1 MALGTTGISTTLVA
15 NTIGVGSNDVGTLC
29 TSDKINKWSKWKPVR
44 YNTLTGI
51 TLAQLAS
58 TTWGLTIP
66 SYTTLSSIITAINA
80 GITWDYAKPQG
91 DISLEYYR
99 LGDFRNY
106 EHTATKPFSDFICPT
121 IGFNNSP
128 SSTIGATLIFT
139 QDGGN
144 YNIGLNDLIGI
155 KDCYF
160 AIYMI
165 RTDGDTSNSRLL
177 TAENTVGSG
186 DADIT
191 IPIHGMSLTNYYV
204 YPFICN
210 VKNTDPL
217 VMPSNLTLYALD
229 GLSRSTVSIQDIPLD
244 ITLEAAWHND
254 THDSNQI
261 DYTITI
267 YNNSGTSMNLETC
280 YTTLRF
286 ADKLFGDP
294 IVAGETQNPRG
305 TLTIPAN
312 GQYSFSDN
320 DTAHYSDSPNGFT
333 LWFSSPAPYSI
344 IKSGMVSEIIEL

>member
-1 MALGTTGISTTLVA
+1 MALGTTGINTTLVA

-29 TSDKINKWSKWKPVR
+29 TSTNINKWSKWKPIR

-51 TLAQLAS
+51 TLPQLTS
-58 TTWGLTIP
+58 TLYGLTIP
-66 SYTTLSSIITAINA
+66 SYTSLSLIIVAINA
-80 GITWDYAKPQG
+80 GVTWEYAKPQG
-91 DISLEYYR
+91 GDSLEYYR
-99 LGDFRNY
+99 SGDFRNY

-165 RTDGDTSNSRLL
+165 RTDGNTLSSRLL

-186 DADIT
+186 GADIT
-191 IPIHGMSLTNYYV
+191 ISIHGMSISDYYV
-204 YPFICN
+204 YPFLCN
-210 VKNTDPL
+210 IKNTDPSI
-217 VMPSNLTLYALD
+217 MPSGFTLYGLD
-229 GLSRSTVSIQDIPLD
+229 GLTRSILTIKDTPLD
-244 ITLEAAWHND
+244 ITIEAAWHND

-261 DYTITI
+261 DYTVTI
-267 YNNSGTSMNLETC
+267 YNNSGSSIDLQTC
-280 YTTLRF
+280 FTTLRF
-286 ADKLFGDP
+286 VDNTFSDP
-294 IVAGETQNPRG
+294 IVQGETQTPRG
-305 TLTIPAN
+305 VLTIPAN

-320 DTAHYSDSPNGFT
+320 DTAYFNDSPNGFT
-333 LWFSSPAPYSI
+333 LWFSSTAPYSI
-344 IKSGMVSEIIEL
+344 VTSTMVAEVIIE